1 MFRDTIREVVDGVDG
16 AQAGILMDFE
26 GITVDSYA
34 KAGSAFDVAV
44 IGAELSVILK
54 SIKRAAES
62 LEAGG
67 AREIAF
73 TADKVTT
80 LVRLVNDEYFVAL
93 ALDPGGN
100 VGKGRYLLR
109 LAAPKLLEELA

>member
-1 MFRDTIREVVDGVDG
+1 MFRDAIREVVDGVDG
-16 AQAGILMDFE
+16 ALAGILMDFE

-34 KAGSAFDVAV
+34 KPGAPFDVAV

-67 AREIAF
+67 AREVSLQ
-73 TADKVTT
+73 TEKVTT
-80 LVRLVNDEYFVAL
+80 LVRLLNDEYFVAL
-93 ALDPGGN
+93 AMRPDAN
-100 VGKGRYLLR
+100 FGKGRFMLR
-109 LAAPKLLEELA
+109 VTAPKIVEQL